1 MVHQLQHFTKLLQGS
16 LFNKFRNVIMSYKHI
31 STISL
36 QPGIKEG
43 VEENKKNNRNVISV
57 SDDGKEIIKKGSKVI
72 PPAQSKMTYTQVVWL
87 GMKQRK
93 NQSNIK

>member
-1 MVHQLQHFTKLLQGS
+1 M
-16 LFNKFRNVIMSYKHI
+16 NKFRNVIMSYKHI

-57 SDDGKEIIKKGSKVI
+57 SDDGKEINLKEAGVLSKVQQNQI
-72 PPAQSKMTYTQVVWL
+72 KPQV
-87 GMKQRK
+87 
-93 NQSNIK
+93 N